1 MGGCY
6 GEAMNRGAWLQTCD
20 KHKVDPAVSTGS
32 ASVECVS
39 NDSCMAALS
48 ESKAL
53 FVNLG
58 DYSARHQMARAL
70 GDNQFGVSKR
80 IT

>member
-1 MGGCY
+1 
-6 GEAMNRGAWLQTCD
+6 
-20 KHKVDPAVSTGS
+20 
-32 ASVECVS
+32 
-39 NDSCMAALS
+39 MAALS